1 MIDEDIPSSGSV
13 SISFTA
19 PEEKYKEANEA
30 YKWNYDHWNA
40 LKSLA
45 SIYKLKSWKISA
57 PPTISGDYFETK
69 VETSL
74 TVFTSPMTSKT
85 KTSFSFVEEII
96 EGKNVPII
104 YFTNVGLDGLT
115 SSGIYSNP
123 NYEIEGVEPNTFP
136 MNYLG
141 TSL

>member
-1 MIDEDIPSSGSV
+1 M
-13 SISFTA
+13 
-19 PEEKYKEANEA
+19 
-30 YKWNYDHWNA
+30 
-40 LKSLA
+40 
-45 SIYKLKSWKISA
+45 
-57 PPTISGDYFETK
+57 
-69 VETSL
+69 ETSL